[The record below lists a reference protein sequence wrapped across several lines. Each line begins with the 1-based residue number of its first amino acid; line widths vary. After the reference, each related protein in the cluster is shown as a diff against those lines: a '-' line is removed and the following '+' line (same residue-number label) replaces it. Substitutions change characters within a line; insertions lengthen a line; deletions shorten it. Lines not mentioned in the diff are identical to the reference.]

1 MISLTGTTFMV
12 AVAVA
17 AVAAV
22 VATLILWSKTRGPVW
37 VRMIQRLVLVVVCQV
52 VAVGLVGTWVNN
64 HYGLYSS
71 WTDLLGTTSSAQLDM
86 TGPPPQSAK
95 FTPAKWGM
103 EKTYFRGPRSGL
115 ASQVYVWLP
124 PQYEQRAYQNTAFPV
139 VMLLHGVPGHPEGWM
154 TVGGMPR
161 RVASYIARGRM
172 HPVVLVVPSIDPG
185 GVNSDCSNTP
195 QSRVATW
202 LAQDVPDLI
211 ERHFKVERSP
221 RAWAL
226 AGVSTGGLCALK
238 LPMQYP
244 EVFGA
249 GAAMSPDPVGGDST
263 VLSNARERVTNSPLK
278 LARKRPNVHLWAGT
292 GAQDPNSP
300 PSNIDALRAA
310 IRRPTSL
317 APTVVIKDGGHNF
330 RIWGQLE
337 PFLFA
342 WINTVQ
348 APPGP
353 DRNGAQPQ
361 RLASTV
367 TGASCWSSGSA
378 DGVGSSLEPPGS
390 KRCGRGPG

>member
-300 PSNIDALRAA
+300 PVQHRRTACCHPATDFSRAHRGHQGRWAQLPHLGPAGA
-310 IRRPTSL
+310 IPVRLDQHRSSTTRAGPERGTASASGQHRHWCFVL
-317 APTVVIKDGGHNF
+317 VV
-330 RIWGQLE
+330 R
-337 PFLFA
+337 
-342 WINTVQ
+342 
-348 APPGP
+348 
-353 DRNGAQPQ
+353 
-361 RLASTV
+361 
-367 TGASCWSSGSA
+367 
-378 DGVGSSLEPPGS
+378 VG
-390 KRCGRGPG
+390 